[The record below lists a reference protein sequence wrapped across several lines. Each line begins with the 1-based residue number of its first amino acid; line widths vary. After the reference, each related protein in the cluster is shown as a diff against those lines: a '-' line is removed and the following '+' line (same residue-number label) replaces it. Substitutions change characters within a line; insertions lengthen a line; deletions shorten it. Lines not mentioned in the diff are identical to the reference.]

1 MASTNVETLARMRL
15 RSIRTTLGYSLD
27 EIAERSNLSAS
38 TISRIETG
46 KRALSIDVLVPLAAA
61 LQVSVDDLLRAE
73 DDDDVVIRPTQRTDG
88 ARTTWALNRVDGRT
102 MAMKMR
108 LEPAPEVPATRVHP
122 GFDWFL
128 VLEGRVLLQLGERR
142 IEVAQGEAAEFSTMT
157 PHAISAIDEPA
168 ELVMVFDREGQRAHL
183 HR

>member
-1 MASTNVETLARMRL
+1 MTHW
-15 RSIRTTLGYSLD
+15 
-27 EIAERSNLSAS
+27 
-38 TISRIETG
+38 
-46 KRALSIDVLVPLAAA
+46 LVPLAAA

-108 LEPAPEVPATRVHP
+108 LEPVPEISAPRVHP

-128 VLEGRVLLQLGERR
+128 VIEGRVLLQLGDPR
-142 IEVAQGEAAEFSTMT
+142 IEVTQGEAAEFSTMT
-157 PHAISAIDEPA
+157 PHAISAIDDPA

>member
-1 MASTNVETLARMRL
+1 MAGTDVETLARTRL

-27 EIAERSNLSAS
+27 EIAARSSLSAS

-46 KRALSIDVLVPLAAA
+46 RRTLSIDVLVPLAEA
-61 LQVSVDDLLRAE
+61 LQISLDDLFHSE
-73 DDDDVVIRPTQRTDG
+73 DDDDVVIRPTQHSHG

-102 MAMKMR
+102 MAMKLR
-108 LEPAPEVPATRVHP
+108 LEPESLPPAPRIHP

-128 VLEGRVLLQLGERR
+128 VLEGCVLLQLGERH

-157 PHAISAIDEPA
+157 PHAISAIDAPA
-168 ELVMVFDREGQRAHL
+168 DLVMVFDREGQRAHL